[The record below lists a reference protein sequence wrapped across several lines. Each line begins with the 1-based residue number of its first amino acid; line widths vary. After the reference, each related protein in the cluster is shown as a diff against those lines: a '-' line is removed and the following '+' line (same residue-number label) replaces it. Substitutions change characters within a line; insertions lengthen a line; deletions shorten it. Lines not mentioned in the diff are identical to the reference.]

1 MKIDT
6 RSPREIAGPRGLQR
20 APATT
25 GAARDAGARGGSAPV
40 RDLTSVMGIPDT
52 EFTPK
57 VKQAILALMA
67 EVDALRRDLQV
78 AQTRLKSLEQTADQD
93 TLAPIA
99 NRRAFVRELLRMMSY
114 AERYGAPAS
123 VLYFDVDGLK
133 DINDTHGHA
142 AGDAALLHV
151 ARILADNVR
160 DTDTVGRLGG
170 DEFGMIL
177 AQADERQAS
186 EKGHAL
192 AQAIEARPLDWKGQS
207 LRLSASW
214 GSYSFRSVGD
224 PAHVLDAADREMYL
238 RKRAARR

>member
-99 NRRAFVRELLRMMSY
+99 NRRAFVRELSRMMSY

-177 AQADERQAS
+177 AQA
-186 EKGHAL
+186 
-192 AQAIEARPLDWKGQS
+192 IEARPLDWKGQS

>member
-99 NRRAFVRELLRMMSY
+99 NRRAFVRELSRMMSY

-160 DTDTVGRLGG
+160 DTDTTGRLGG

-177 AQADERQAS
+177 ANADEAEAA
-186 EKGHAL
+186 EKAESL
-192 AQAIEARPLDWKGQS
+192 ARAIERTPLVWKG
-207 LRLSASW
+207 RTMPLSVSW
-214 GSYSFRSVGD
+214 GSYSFRSVVD
-224 PAHVLDAADREMYL
+224 PLQAIEEADREMYQ
-238 RKRAARR
+238 RRRAARA